1 MIDILEYA
9 PCGYIRFSDTGTIER
24 INSTLASW
32 IGASKQAIEGQLIQ
46 SLLPK
51 AGQIFLQSY
60 IFPQLKFSSDLEEC
74 HFKLLTRSGER
85 IPVLGNFYWSD
96 REACASSSDDRS
108 DDLPLDGS
116 AIFYDV
122 IIIRAHKRHELENAL
137 VLAQQKADTAV
148 RELQKSN
155 DSLGR
160 FANMVAHDL
169 KSPLRNINR
178 LAGYLSD
185 DYADLLD
192 DDGKDLLQKLDST
205 SQRAIYFVEKL
216 LEYGRLGAKG
226 TLEEVDLNDIVMVAG
241 ETFSES
247 MAATFATLEIVGKL
261 PTVMGIETQLV
272 QLFQN
277 LIGNAIKYRSPDR
290 SPIIYIQATQIGE
303 KEWKIWVKDN
313 GVGIPAEYQQDIF
326 DVLFRLHGKEY
337 EGAGIGLAT
346 CKWIVHNHFGTIGV
360 ESQVEVGSSFY
371 FTLRSTSL

>member
-1 MIDILEYA
+1 MSDILEFA
-9 PCGYIRFSDTGTIER
+9 PCGYIRFSETGTIER
-24 INSTLASW
+24 INSTLANW
-32 IGASKQAIEGQLIQ
+32 IGAPKHTIEGQLIQ

-60 IFPQLKFSSDLEEC
+60 IFPQLKFSADLEEC

-96 REACASSSDDRS
+96 RTDD
-108 DDLPLDGS
+108 PQLDGS
-116 AIFYDV
+116 AILYDV

-169 KSPLRNINR
+169 KSPLRNINQ
-178 LAGYLSD
+178 LAQYLSD
-185 DYADLLD
+185 DYEDVLD
-192 DDGKDLLQKLDST
+192 DDGKDLLKKLDST

-226 TLEEVDLNDIVMVAG
+226 TLEEVDLNDVVTIAREMFG
-241 ETFSES
+241 ES
-247 MAATFATLEIVGKL
+247 MVTTCTTLRIGKL

-290 SPIIYIQATQIGE
+290 SPTIDIQATQSGA
-303 KEWKIWVKDN
+303 KERKIWVKDN
-313 GVGIPAEYQQDIF
+313 GIGIPVKHQQDVFEI
-326 DVLFRLHGKEY
+326 LYRLHGKDY

-346 CKWIVHNHFGTIGV
+346 CKWIVQNHFGTIGV
-360 ESQVEVGSSFY
+360 ESNVDEGSSFY
-371 FTLRSTSL
+371 FTLRSTDR

>member
-1 MIDILEYA
+1 MSDILEFA
-9 PCGYIRFSDTGTIER
+9 PCGYIRFSETGTIER
-24 INSTLASW
+24 INSTLATW
-32 IGASKQAIEGQLIQ
+32 IGAPKHTIEGQLVQ

-60 IFPQLKFSSDLEEC
+60 IFPQLKFSADLEEC

-96 REACASSSDDRS
+96 REACASSNDDRT
-108 DDLPLDGS
+108 DDPQLDGS
-116 AIFYDV
+116 AILYDV

-137 VLAQQKADTAV
+137 VLAQQQADTAV

-169 KSPLRNINR
+169 KSPLRNINQ
-178 LAGYLSD
+178 LAQYLSD
-185 DYADLLD
+185 DYEDVLD
-192 DDGKDLLQKLDST
+192 DKGKDLLKKLDST

-226 TLEEVDLNDIVMVAG
+226 TLEEVDLNDVVTIAG
-241 ETFSES
+241 ETFSEL
-247 MAATFATLEIVGKL
+247 MAATSTTLRIGKL
-261 PTVMGIETQLV
+261 PTVMGIESQLV

-290 SPIIYIQATQIGE
+290 SLIIDIQATQSGA

-313 GVGIPAEYQQDIF
+313 GVGIPAKHQQDVFEI
-326 DVLFRLHGKEY
+326 LYRLHGKDY

-346 CKWIVHNHFGTIGV
+346 CKWIVQNHFGTIGV
-360 ESQVEVGSSFY
+360 ESNVDEGSSFY
-371 FTLRSTSL
+371 FTLRSTDR

>member
-1 MIDILEYA
+1 MSDILEFA
-9 PCGYIRFSDTGTIER
+9 PCGYIRFYETGTIER
-24 INSTLASW
+24 INTTLANW
-32 IGASKQAIEGQLIQ
+32 IGAPKQAIEGQLIQ

-60 IFPQLKFSSDLEEC
+60 IFPQLKFSADLEEC

-96 REACASSSDDRS
+96 RELTDN
-108 DDLPLDGS
+108 LQLDGS
-116 AIFYDV
+116 VILYDV

-137 VLAQQKADTAV
+137 VLAQQQADAAV

-160 FANMVAHDL
+160 FAGMVAHDL

-178 LAGYLSD
+178 LVEYLID
-185 DYADLLD
+185 DYEDVLD
-192 DDGKDLLQKLDST
+192 DDGKDLLQKLDSS

-216 LEYGRLGAKG
+216 LEYGSLGAKG
-226 TLEEVDLNDIVMVAG
+226 TLEAVDLNDVVAIAS

-247 MAATFATLEIVGKL
+247 IVATAATLRIDKL

-290 SPIIYIQATQIGE
+290 SPIIDIQATQLSA
-303 KEWKIWVKDN
+303 KEWQIWVKDN
-313 GVGIPAEYQQDIF
+313 GVGIPAQYQQDVFEI
-326 DVLFRLHGKEY
+326 LYRLHGKDH

-346 CKWIVHNHFGTIGV
+346 CKWIVQNHFGTIGV
-360 ESQVEVGSSFY
+360 ESIVGEGSSLY
-371 FTLRSTSL
+371 FTLRSIDPIGL

>member
-1 MIDILEYA
+1 MSDLLEFA
-9 PCGYIRFSDTGTIER
+9 PCGYIRFSETGTIER
-24 INSTLASW
+24 VNSTLANW
-32 IGASKQAIEGQLIQ
+32 IGAAKHAIEGQSIQ

-60 IFPQLKFSSDLEEC
+60 IFPQLKFSADLEEC

-96 REACASSSDDRS
+96 RDRA
-108 DDLPLDGS
+108 DEPQLDGRT
-116 AIFYDV
+116 ILYDV

-137 VLAQQKADTAV
+137 VQAQQQADAAV

-155 DSLGR
+155 DALGR
-160 FANMVAHDL
+160 FAGMVAHDL

-178 LAGYLSD
+178 LAEYLLD
-185 DYADLLD
+185 DYADILD
-192 DDGKDLLQKLDST
+192 DDGKDLLQKLDSS

-216 LEYGRLGAKG
+216 LEYGSLGAKG
-226 TLEEVDLNDIVMVAG
+226 TFDAVDLHDVATIAS
-241 ETFSES
+241 ETYSES
-247 MAATFATLEIVGKL
+247 MVATAATLRIGKL

-290 SPIIYIQATQIGE
+290 LPTIDIQATQIAQR
-303 KEWKIWVKDN
+303 EWKIWVKDN
-313 GVGIPAEYQQDIF
+313 GVGIPAKHQQDIF
-326 DVLFRLHGKEY
+326 EILYRLHGKDQ

-346 CKWIVHNHFGTIGV
+346 CKWIVQNHFGTIGV
-360 ESQVEVGSSFY
+360 ESIVGQGSSFY
-371 FTLRSTSL
+371 FTLRSPDR

>member
-1 MIDILEYA
+1 MSDILEFA
-9 PCGYIRFSDTGTIER
+9 PCAYIRFSETGTIER
-24 INSTLASW
+24 INSTLANW
-32 IGASKQAIEGQLIQ
+32 IGAPKHTIEGQLIQ

-60 IFPQLKFSSDLEEC
+60 IFPQLKFSTDLEEC

-96 REACASSSDDRS
+96 RERKNDPKPDS
-108 DDLPLDGS
+108 S

-137 VLAQQKADTAV
+137 VLAQQKADAAV

-169 KSPLRNINR
+169 KSPLQNINR
-178 LAGYLSD
+178 LAEYLID
-185 DYADLLD
+185 DYADVLD
-192 DDGKDLLQKLDST
+192 DDGKDLLKKLDST

-226 TLEEVDLNDIVMVAG
+226 TLEEVDLNHVVTIAG
-241 ETFSES
+241 ETFSEL
-247 MAATFATLEIVGKL
+247 MAATSTTLQIGKL

-290 SPIIYIQATQIGE
+290 SPVIDIQATQLGK

-313 GVGIPAEYQQDIF
+313 GVGIPAQYQQDIF
-326 DVLFRLHGKEY
+326 DILFRLHSKDY

-346 CKWIVHNHFGTIGV
+346 CKWIVQNHLGTIGV
-360 ESQVEVGSSFY
+360 ESNGDEGSSFY
-371 FTLRSTSL
+371 FTLRSIDRSSQ

>member
-1 MIDILEYA
+1 MSDILEFA
-9 PCGYIRFSDTGTIER
+9 PCGYIRFCDTGTIKR

-32 IGASKQAIEGQLIQ
+32 IGAPKQAIEGQLIQ

-60 IFPQLKFSSDLEEC
+60 IFPQLKFSADLEEC
-74 HFKLLTRSGER
+74 HFKLLTTSGER

-96 REACASSSDDRS
+96 REACASSSDD
-108 DDLPLDGS
+108 PHLDG
-116 AIFYDV
+116 AAMFYDV

-178 LAGYLSD
+178 LAGYLGD
-185 DYADLLD
+185 DYAHLLD

-226 TLEEVDLNDIVMVAG
+226 TLEEVDLNEIVTVAV

-247 MAATFATLEIVGKL
+247 IAATSATLEVVGKL

-290 SPIIYIQATQIGE
+290 SPIIDIQATQIGE

-313 GVGIPAEYQQDIF
+313 GVGIPTKYQHDIF
-326 DVLFRLHGKEY
+326 DILYRLHGNEY

-346 CKWIVHNHFGTIGV
+346 CKWIVQNHFGTIGV
-360 ESQVEVGSSFY
+360 ESQVDAGSSFY
-371 FTLRSTSL
+371 FTLRSSV

>member
-1 MIDILEYA
+1 MSDILEFA

-24 INSTLASW
+24 INSTLANW
-32 IGASKQAIEGQLIQ
+32 IGAPKQIIEGQLIQ

-60 IFPQLKFSSDLEEC
+60 IFPQLKFSADLEEC

-85 IPVLGNFYWSD
+85 IPVLGNFYWKD
-96 REACASSSDDRS
+96 RNRTEE
-108 DDLPLDGS
+108 PQLDGS
-116 AIFYDV
+116 VTLYDV

-137 VLAQQKADTAV
+137 VLAQQKADAAV

-155 DSLGR
+155 DALGR

-169 KSPLRNINR
+169 KSPLQNINR
-178 LAGYLSD
+178 LASYLID
-185 DYADLLD
+185 DYEDVLD
-192 DDGKDLLQKLDST
+192 DGGRDLLQKLDST
-205 SQRAIYFVEKL
+205 SQRAIYFVDKL

-226 TLEEVDLNDIVMVAG
+226 SLEQVDLHDAVKLAS
-241 ETFSES
+241 ETFSEL
-247 MAATFATLEIVGKL
+247 MVATSTTLQIGKL

-290 SPIIYIQATQIGE
+290 LPIIDIQATQIGAR
-303 KEWKIWVKDN
+303 EWQIWVKDN
-313 GVGIPAEYQQDIF
+313 GVGIPAKHQQDIF
-326 DVLFRLHGKEY
+326 DILFRLHGKDY

-346 CKWIVHNHFGTIGV
+346 CKWIVQNHLGTIGV
-360 ESQVEVGSSFY
+360 ESKVDEGSSFY
-371 FTLRSTSL
+371 LTLRSPDR

>member
-1 MIDILEYA
+1 MSDILEFA

-24 INSTLASW
+24 INSTLANW
-32 IGASKQAIEGQLIQ
+32 IGAPKQKIEGQLIQ

-60 IFPQLKFSSDLEEC
+60 IFPQLKFSADLEEC
-74 HFKLLTRSGER
+74 HLKLLTRSGER
-85 IPVLGNFYWSD
+85 LPVLGNFYWSD
-96 REACASSSDDRS
+96 RDRS
-108 DDLPLDGS
+108 DDPHLDS
-116 AIFYDV
+116 RDMFYDV

-137 VLAQQKADTAV
+137 VSAQQKADAAV

-185 DYADLLD
+185 DYADVLD

-226 TLEEVDLNDIVMVAG
+226 TLEEVDLNDVVAIVG
-241 ETFSES
+241 ETFGES
-247 MAATFATLEIVGKL
+247 LATNSATLEIFGKL
-261 PTVMGIETQLV
+261 PTVMGIETQLA

-290 SPIIYIQATQIGE
+290 SPIIDIQATQIGE

-313 GVGIPAEYQQDIF
+313 GMGIPARHQQDIF
-326 DVLFRLHGKEY
+326 DVLYRLHGNEY

-346 CKWIVHNHFGTIGV
+346 CKWIVQNHFGTIGV
-360 ESQVEVGSSFY
+360 ESQVDEGSSFY
-371 FTLRSTSL
+371 FTLRSIDR

>member
-1 MIDILEYA
+1 MSDILEFA
-9 PCGYIRFSDTGTIER
+9 PCGYIRFSEIGTIER
-24 INSTLASW
+24 INTTLANW
-32 IGASKQAIEGQLIQ
+32 IGASKHSIEGQLIQ

-60 IFPQLKFSSDLEEC
+60 IFPQLRFSADLEEC

-96 REACASSSDDRS
+96 REACASSSDDSQLDRS
-108 DDLPLDGS
+108 NVL
-116 AIFYDV
+116 YDV
-122 IIIRAHKRHELENAL
+122 IIIRAHKRHELESAL
-137 VLAQQKADTAV
+137 VLAQQQADIAV

-169 KSPLRNINR
+169 KSPLRNIIR

-185 DYADLLD
+185 DYADVLD
-192 DDGKDLLQKLDST
+192 DDGKDLLKKLDST

-216 LEYGRLGAKG
+216 LEYGRLGAEG
-226 TLEEVDLNDIVMVAG
+226 TFEEVDLDRVVTIVA

-247 MAATFATLEIVGKL
+247 MAATDTTLQVGKL
-261 PTVMGIETQLV
+261 PTVMGIETQLF

-277 LIGNAIKYRSPDR
+277 LIGNAIKYRSGDR
-290 SPIIYIQATQIGE
+290 SLTIDIQATQIGQ

-313 GVGIPAEYQQDIF
+313 GVGIPAQHQQDIF
-326 DVLFRLHGKEY
+326 DILVRLHGKDR

-346 CKWIVHNHFGTIGV
+346 CKWIVQNHFGTIGV
-360 ESQVEVGSSFY
+360 ESTVDEGSSFY
-371 FTLRSTSL
+371 FTLRSTDC

>member
-1 MIDILEYA
+1 MSDILEFA
-9 PCGYIRFSDTGTIER
+9 PCGYIRFYETGTIER
-24 INSTLASW
+24 VNSTLAKW
-32 IGASKQAIEGQLIQ
+32 IGAPKHTIEGQLIQ

-60 IFPQLKFSSDLEEC
+60 IFPQLKFSADLEEC

-96 REACASSSDDRS
+96 REACASSNDDRT
-108 DDLPLDGS
+108 DNLQLDGS
-116 AIFYDV
+116 AILYDV

-137 VLAQQKADTAV
+137 VLAQQQADAAV
-148 RELQKSN
+148 RELKKSN

-185 DYADLLD
+185 DYEDVLD
-192 DDGKDLLQKLDST
+192 DGGKDLLKKLDNT
-205 SQRAIYFVEKL
+205 SQQAIYFVDKL

-226 TLEEVDLNDIVMVAG
+226 TFEAVALHDVVNIAI
-241 ETFSES
+241 ETFGESISE
-247 MAATFATLEIVGKL
+247 TRTTVRIGKL
-261 PTVMGIETQLV
+261 PTVEGIQSQLV

-290 SPIIYIQATQIGE
+290 SLIIDIQATQIGA
-303 KEWKIWVKDN
+303 KEWQIWVKDN
-313 GVGIPAEYQQDIF
+313 AVGIPAQYQQDVFEI
-326 DVLFRLHGKEY
+326 LYRLHGKDF

-346 CKWIVHNHFGTIGV
+346 CKWIVQNHFGTIGV
-360 ESQVEVGSSFY
+360 ESKVDEGSSFY
-371 FTLRSTSL
+371 FTLRASER

>member
-1 MIDILEYA
+1 MSDILEFA
-9 PCGYIRFSDTGTIER
+9 PCGYIRFSETGTIER
-24 INSTLASW
+24 INSTLANW
-32 IGASKQAIEGQLIQ
+32 IGAPKQIIEGQLIQ

-60 IFPQLKFSSDLEEC
+60 IFPQIKFSADIEEC
-74 HFKLLTRSGER
+74 HFKLLTRAGER

-96 REACASSSDDRS
+96 RDRTDD
-108 DDLPLDGS
+108 PKLDGS
-116 AIFYDV
+116 VTLYDV

-137 VLAQQKADTAV
+137 VLAQQKADAAV

-178 LAGYLSD
+178 LAGYLID
-185 DYADLLD
+185 DYEDRLD
-192 DDGKDLLQKLDST
+192 DDGKELLKKLDST

-216 LEYGRLGAKG
+216 LEYGRLGAKS
-226 TLEEVDLNDIVMVAG
+226 TLEEVDLNDVLTLAG

-247 MAATFATLEIVGKL
+247 IAATSAILRIGKL

-290 SPIIYIQATQIGE
+290 SPIIDIQATQIGE

-313 GVGIPAEYQQDIF
+313 GVGIPAKHQQDIF
-326 DVLFRLHGKEY
+326 NILYRLHGKEH

-346 CKWIVHNHFGTIGV
+346 CKWIVQNHFGTIGV
-360 ESQVEVGSSFY
+360 ESNVDEGSSFY
-371 FTLRSTSL
+371 FTLRSPDR